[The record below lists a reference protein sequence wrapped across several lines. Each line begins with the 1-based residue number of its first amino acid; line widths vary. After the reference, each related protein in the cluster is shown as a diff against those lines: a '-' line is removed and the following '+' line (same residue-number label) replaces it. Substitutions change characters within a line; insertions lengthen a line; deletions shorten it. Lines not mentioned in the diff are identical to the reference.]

1 MNLMIGSDH
10 RGADAARSLERR
22 LIDAGHRVS
31 VCAPTASESCDYP
44 EPAWIVGR
52 AVAAAEAERGILLCG
67 TGIGMSIAANKIPG
81 VRAAVVHDEITAELS
96 RSHNDANVLC
106 MSADLLGL
114 RLIEKITDLWLR
126 TSFDGGRH
134 ERRINKIL
142 SIEKGVD
149 PAGAPA

>member
-1 MNLMIGSDH
+1 VNLVIGSDH

-22 LIDAGHRVS
+22 LTDAGHRVTMC
-31 VCAPTASESCDYP
+31 VPHATDACDYP
-44 EPAWIVGR
+44 EPAWVVGQ
-52 AVAAAEAERGILLCG
+52 AVATSQAERGILLCG
-67 TGIGMSIAANKIPG
+67 TGIGTSIAANKVPG

-126 TSFDGGRH
+126 TPFDGGRH
-134 ERRINKIL
+134 ERRIAKIAR
-142 SIEKGVD
+142 IERGDD
-149 PAGAPA
+149 PRADQP